1 LNTIYNLKKELKKMS
16 QRNNTKTEK
25 NNYEDEI
32 GSFNEEDEDNDL
44 FMNKKELVH
53 IENDTSINVD
63 KSFDDDHS
71 KTSTI
76 KKGGLIINNIS
87 AINEQ
92 FSQGID
98 YSDKKIVDQNFFSK
112 QIKAELGDYIDTEN
126 KIEQK
131 GLNNLKQNQN
141 VIKINP
147 TNYLETFNNL
157 AIDDFNTNNINLQKI
172 NNNISNKVIDNKNYL
187 ISDNNSKN
195 TNKLSISNFN
205 HSFISINPI
214 NKNKEY
220 NVSSND
226 YKNQYNQLESNYI
239 NLKKQ
244 YEKLKSDYDEI
255 NNSNK
260 SLLELLSYWQKFYLE
275 IKEIVLPEGKKN
287 FNDFSSNDYMDD
299 PYRIQVID
307 EVKKLIIIA
316 RDKVHNNFYIVSNI
330 NFSLLNATNL
340 KIKAINNSKDIF
352 VQKRVDSFKIKVENI
367 NLEEANENINELKIS
382 KKFLDESDDLD
393 LPPIRYDSEKINI
406 GINTDNKFLGTQ
418 REQKFDSKLLSICKD
433 NNEFE
438 IKENKN
444 NKSKN
449 YENQMII
456 RKISNSSFQNKN
468 ESLEIQTIS
477 SDEICIKGKPNLP
490 KKFKK
495 NTTYKFASIQTDI
508 SKEGINNL
516 ILFKNEN
523 ETIQKQL
530 EDKINALNEFI
541 NNSEKKNKNNNNKN
555 IIKNNKENNSPNK
568 NTNNISKMFLPEM
581 IPPENTYKIFLNCI
595 KNFKYEEGIYQKFIV
610 EDDILTL
617 KNFVEKMEKFI
628 IGNSLPVLK
637 ATKRKDYIIHS
648 KMNNESNI
656 QKKYKERILS
666 GIRPKYSNI
675 SIKKRNTSDSKNY
688 YERSNSVINNNNII
702 FNKYKASIMS
712 LKEN

>member
-1 LNTIYNLKKELKKMS
+1 MS
-16 QRNNTKTEK
+16 QRNNIKTEK
-25 NNYEDEI
+25 NNSEDEI
-32 GSFNEEDEDNDL
+32 ESFNEEDEDNDL

-71 KTSTI
+71 KTSTM

-92 FSQGID
+92 FSQGMD

-131 GLNNLKQNQN
+131 GSNNLKQNQN

-157 AIDDFNTNNINLQKI
+157 AIDDFNSNNNKLQKI
-172 NNNISNKVIDNKNYL
+172 NNNISNKVVDNKNYL
-187 ISDNNSKN
+187 LNDNSSKN
-195 TNKLSISNFN
+195 ANKLSITNFN

-220 NVSSND
+220 NISSNE
-226 YKNQYNQLESNYI
+226 YKNKYNQLESNFI
-239 NLKKQ
+239 NLKNQ

-316 RDKVHNNFYIVSNI
+316 RDKVHNNFYKVSNI
-330 NFSLLNATNL
+330 NFSVLNAINL
-340 KIKAINNSKDIF
+340 KNKEMKNSKDIF
-352 VQKRVDSFKIKVENI
+352 VQKRVESFKIKVDNI
-367 NLEEANENINELKIS
+367 KLEEANENINELKIS

-406 GINTDNKFLGTQ
+406 GINTDNKFIGTEK
-418 REQKFDSKLLSICKD
+418 EQKFDSKLLSICKD

-438 IKENKN
+438 IRENKN
-444 NKSKN
+444 NNIPKN
-449 YENQMII
+449 YENQMIK
-456 RKISNSSFQNKN
+456 RKISNSSSQNKN

-508 SKEGINNL
+508 SKEGINDL

-541 NNSEKKNKNNNNKN
+541 NNSEKKNKNNNP
-555 IIKNNKENNSPNK
+555 KNNKENNSPNK
-568 NTNNISKMFLPEM
+568 NSNNISKMFLPEM
-581 IPPENTYKIFLNCI
+581 IPP
-595 KNFKYEEGIYQKFIV
+595 
-610 EDDILTL
+610 
-617 KNFVEKMEKFI
+617 
-628 IGNSLPVLK
+628 
-637 ATKRKDYIIHS
+637 
-648 KMNNESNI
+648 
-656 QKKYKERILS
+656 
-666 GIRPKYSNI
+666 
-675 SIKKRNTSDSKNY
+675 
-688 YERSNSVINNNNII
+688 
-702 FNKYKASIMS
+702 
-712 LKEN
+712 

>member
-1 LNTIYNLKKELKKMS
+1 MS

-32 GSFNEEDEDNDL
+32 ESFNEEDEDNDL

-367 NLEEANENINELKIS
+367 KLEEANENINELKIS

-688 YERSNSVINNNNII
+688 YERSNSVINNNTLNNII

>member
-1 LNTIYNLKKELKKMS
+1 MS

-32 GSFNEEDEDNDL
+32 ESFNEEDEDNDL

-367 NLEEANENINELKIS
+367 KLEEANENINELKIS